1 MTKVT
6 EIVIAE
12 IGGKTE
18 VLYTHE
24 RRPCMAERDRI
35 EKIKQKRKK
44 ESEMLKYDS
53 RYKNQSGNAIA
64 VTVLFAG
71 VLLAVLIMLV
81 LLAPAIGEVIQE
93 MQGELDPSK
102 LSMMMG
108 AIV

>member
-1 MTKVT
+1 MTKIT

-53 RYKNQSGNAIA
+53 RYKEQSGQGAMEYVIA
-64 VTVLFAG
+64 CALVIIVAFI
-71 VLLAVLIMLV
+71 LLTI
-81 LLAPAIGEVIQE
+81 LAPAITEVMQE
-93 MQGELDPSK
+93 ILEGLDSVA
-102 LSMMMG
+102 LMMG
-108 AIV
+108 VA